1 MSTISKAQELLWL
14 VAAMLH
20 GVSIDVAGSIGQYHL
35 KAERYINIFVYHTTG
50 FPLWRGIL
58 VS

>member
-14 VAAMLH
+14 AAAMLH
-20 GVSIDVAGSIGQYHL
+20 GVSIGVGGSIGQYRL
-35 KAERYINIFVYHTTG
+35 KAERYINILVYHTTG